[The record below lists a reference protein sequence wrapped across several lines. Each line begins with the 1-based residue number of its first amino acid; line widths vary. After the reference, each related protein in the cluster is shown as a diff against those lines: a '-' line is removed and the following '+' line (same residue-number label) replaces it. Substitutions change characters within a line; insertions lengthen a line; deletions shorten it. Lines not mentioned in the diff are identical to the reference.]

1 MPNCIYHC
9 EAPSLVDGRAFSFC
23 VSYIKIC
30 VSYIKWPKG
39 HLTLYVWVL
48 FIYVFIYLCWCSV
61 QVFVVGSRSRKEG
74 AGQEK
79 SRAVWRS
86 DRGVSAVGKG
96 LERGKVALAGRGRGR
111 RVEKGGWR

>member
-9 EAPSLVDGRAFSFC
+9 EAPSLVDGRAFSF
-23 VSYIKIC
+23 C

-61 QVFVVGSRSRKEG
+61 QVFVVGSRSRKEEPSGVAQQQGRFGRGEG
-74 AGQEK
+74 ARERKGSFGGARK
-79 SRAVWRS
+79 GAA
-86 DRGVSAVGKG
+86 GGKG
-96 LERGKVALAGRGRGR
+96 RLEVKSLF
-111 RVEKGGWR
+111 W